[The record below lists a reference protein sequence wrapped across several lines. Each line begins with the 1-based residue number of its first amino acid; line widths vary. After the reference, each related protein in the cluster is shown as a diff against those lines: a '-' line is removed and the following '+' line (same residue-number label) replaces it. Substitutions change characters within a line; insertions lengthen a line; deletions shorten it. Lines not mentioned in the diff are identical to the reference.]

1 VLEQERTSF
10 LEDGDHARLVGFRED
25 MRDVRLRPVDD
36 GADWG
41 VREDKAFLST
51 RERSCGGHSAL
62 IDEPEF
68 LFPKDCRASLEL
80 VRTKESLVPAS

>member
-1 VLEQERTSF
+1 MLERERTSF

-51 RERSCGGHSAL
+51 RKQSCGGHSAL
-62 IDEPEF
+62 VDE
-68 LFPKDCRASLEL
+68 RG
-80 VRTKESLVPAS
+80 VLVPEGLPG